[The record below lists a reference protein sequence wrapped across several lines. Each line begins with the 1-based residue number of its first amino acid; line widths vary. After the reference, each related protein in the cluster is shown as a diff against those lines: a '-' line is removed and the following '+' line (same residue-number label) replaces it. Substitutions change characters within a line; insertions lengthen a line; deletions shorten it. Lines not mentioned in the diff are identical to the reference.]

1 MAVQEQVQEQVDRNY
16 ESFEALLPNLISKS
30 AGKWALMRNGK
41 LEAVFDTALDAYT
54 AGSLLC
60 PDDGLFSIQEI
71 RSRPVDLGRFSHYA
85 LP

>member
-1 MAVQEQVQEQVDRNY
+1 MAVQEQVQDHIDRNY
-16 ESFEALLPNLISKS
+16 EAFEALLPTLVMKS

-54 AGSLLC
+54 AGNLLY

-71 RSRPVDLGRFSHYA
+71 RSRPVDLGWFSYCA
-85 LP
+85 VP

>member
-1 MAVQEQVQEQVDRNY
+1 MMVQEQVQDHVDRNY
-16 ESFEALLPNLISKS
+16 AAFKDLLPDLIRSN
-30 AGKWALMRNGK
+30 AGKWALMRNEK

-60 PDDGLFSIQEI
+60 PDDGFFSIQEI
-71 RSRPVDLGRFSHYA
+71 RSRPVDLGWFSHA